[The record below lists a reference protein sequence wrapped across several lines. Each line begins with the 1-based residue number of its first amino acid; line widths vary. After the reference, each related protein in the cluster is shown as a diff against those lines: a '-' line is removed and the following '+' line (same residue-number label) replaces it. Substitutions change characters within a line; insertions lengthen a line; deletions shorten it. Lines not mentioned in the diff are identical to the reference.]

1 MAPQPTL
8 DKQPILA
15 AGGDSVGS
23 ALPEPLPTWQQA
35 MKRAVRDPREL
46 CELLQLSRNM
56 ADSARKAAEQFGL
69 FVPREYLG
77 RIEIGN
83 AADPLLRQILPL
95 GEELA
100 ETEGFVADPLHEQE
114 ATLTPGLLQKYHGR
128 ALLVTT
134 GACAIHCRYCFRR
147 HFPYSTAPRSIA
159 AWQPALRQLAGDTS
173 IREVILSGG
182 DPLTLVDGLL
192 ASLVQELERIPHLQR
207 LRLHTRLP
215 VVIPQRVTE
224 AMLDWLKSTRLT
236 PIVVIHVNHPQE
248 IDQSVEL
255 AVGRLVDAG
264 IPVLNQAVLMAGV
277 NDAATVLADL
287 SERLVNLRVMPYYLH
302 LLDRVAGTAHF
313 EVSEAQARL
322 IVKQL
327 SALLPGY
334 AIPRLTRES
343 PGEASKT
350 VLL

>member
-8 DKQPILA
+8 DKQPILS
-15 AGGDSVGS
+15 AGGNSVGS
-23 ALPEPLPTWQQA
+23 ALPEPPQSWQQA
-35 MKRAVRDPREL
+35 MKRAVRDPGEL
-46 CELLQLSRNM
+46 CNLLQLPRNFANYARRA
-56 ADSARKAAEQFGL
+56 ADQFGL

-83 AADPLLRQILPL
+83 PEDPLLRQVLPL
-95 GEELA
+95 GEELT
-100 ETEGFVADPLHEQE
+100 ETKGFVADPLHEQD
-114 ATLTPGLLQKYHGR
+114 ATLSPGLLQKYHGR

-147 HFPYSTAPRSIA
+147 HFPYGTAPRSIN
-159 AWQPALRQLAGDTS
+159 AWQPALRQLSEDSS
-173 IREVILSGG
+173 IREIILSGG

-192 ASLVQELERIPHLQR
+192 SSLVQELEQIPHLQR
-207 LRLHTRLP
+207 LRVHTRLP

-224 AMLDWLKSTRLT
+224 AMLAWLQSTRLT

-248 IDQSVEL
+248 IDHCVES
-255 AVGRLVDAG
+255 AIGRFIAAG
-264 IPVLNQAVLMAGV
+264 VPVLNQAVLMAGV
-277 NDAATVLADL
+277 NDHATVLAAL
-287 SERLVNLRVMPYYLH
+287 CERLVNLRVMPYYLH

-313 EVSEAQARL
+313 EVTEPKARG

-327 SALLPGY
+327 SAMLPGY
-334 AIPRLTRES
+334 AVPRLTREL